1 MILSE
6 KGRKAIVRKSEPDL
20 NIIESKIDHSHKA
33 EVLQIF
39 PDARIYETN
48 LTKKFRERKIYKRP
62 DIQEIKSIIPGE
74 VISLNISEG
83 SYVTKG
89 THIMTFEAMKMH
101 NIVLAPIDGTIQK
114 IYVQV
119 GQKVPKGVIMVFIKA
134 NQKLDNNDS
143 SAYETSYISDGEDKI
158 SDDDLGLIV

>member
-1 MILSE
+1 M
-6 KGRKAIVRKSEPDL
+6 
-20 NIIESKIDHSHKA
+20 IESKKDHSYKERLSTQSSTA
-33 EVLQIF
+33 VEVLQIF
-39 PDARIYETN
+39 PNARIYETN

-74 VISLNISEG
+74 VISLNIAEG

-119 GQKVPKGVIMVFIKA
+119 GQKVPKGDIMVFIKA
-134 NQKLDNNDS
+134 NQKLEDS
-143 SAYETSYISDGEDKI
+143 AALAYETGYVSDREDKI